1 MSRERMTGSG
11 KEAAI
16 AKAIEAL
23 EKMLAVD
30 DGDLA
35 DEAAAAQND
44 DVAKEAEAVKSDD
57 AATIGKPGSADVDAG
72 LAAQADAITKDEH
85 KQVTQS
91 LTTGWTPKD
100 EGDQNAK
107 ANANWPLTDAERE
120 MVAAR
125 LVKLAK
131 TLLQQ

>member
-1 MSRERMTGSG
+1 MSRERMTNRV
-11 KEAAI
+11 KEAAEI
-16 AKAIEAL
+16 TKAIEAL

-44 DVAKEAEAVKSDD
+44 DVAQEADAVESDD
-57 AATIGKPGSADVDAG
+57 AATIGESGTDVDSG
-72 LAAQADAITKDEH
+72 LAADADAITKDEH
-85 KQVTQS
+85 SQVTQS

-100 EGDQNAK
+100 NGDQNAK
-107 ANANWPLTDAERE
+107 ANANWPITDAERE

-125 LVKLAK
+125 LIKLAK